1 MEAFGQDYN
10 KRIIEEERVL
20 SSSSPKPIVN
30 PFGEVLGD
38 TRVVQHLGP
47 STVDNDNA
55 FMKVYGKGK
64 SISSMEKSEEVFLGE
79 NFDTRDYFDSALT
92 AQYQIEEEM
101 ASPVVEVMPHNSEI
115 TSSDLLEGEPV
126 QGVLDKIKSL
136 DSDKVFKVG
145 VAAVLTYLVITR

>member
-1 MEAFGQDYN
+1 METFGQDYN
-10 KRIIEEERVL
+10 KRIIEEEQVL
-20 SSSSPKPIVN
+20 SSRSPKPVVN
-30 PFGEVLGD
+30 PFGSVVGD

-101 ASPVVEVMPHNSEI
+101 ESPVVEVMPHNSEI

-126 QGVLDKIKSL
+126 QGLLDKIKSL